1 MDLTEESLQDVKE
14 ALASLFLTTL
24 DFGKYLLV
32 MRSECDL
39 IIREEP
45 YIAYMLWLN
54 VESGQIISRT
64 WSMKN
69 NEEMIISVMRMK
81 TMSRMM

>member
-64 WSMKN
+64 WN
-69 NEEMIISVMRMK
+69 K
-81 TMSRMM
+81 TICSGYITKLYQLVHA